1 MKIVN
6 GFRFLLPATLF
17 SINHLPLTKMKL
29 GRVTGRVVST
39 VKVTSFE
46 GIKLM
51 LVQPLNEQ
59 LETVGDPIVAFDTI
73 QAGIGDLVYYETS
86 KEAGRVLETVMNPC
100 DAAIV
105 GIVDTMQVEGK
116 K

>member
-1 MKIVN
+1 
-6 GFRFLLPATLF
+6 
-17 SINHLPLTKMKL
+17 MKL

-39 VKVTSFE
+39 QKVDSFE

-51 LVQPLNEQ
+51 LVQPLDEKLANA
-59 LETVGDPIVAFDTI
+59 GDPIVAFDTI
-73 QAGIGDLVYYETS
+73 QAGVGDLIYYETS
-86 KEAGRVLETVMNPC
+86 KEAGRVLITTMNPC

-105 GIVDTMQVEGK
+105 GIVDNILLEDK